1 MLQVCLVPAVGNL
14 SCSFRGG
21 VAPQGPS
28 EPFTEKLAS
37 VEFGVHFQVR
47 LLESCQVTPGS

>member
-14 SCSFRGG
+14 SCSFRGR

-28 EPFTEKLAS
+28 EPFTEELAS
-37 VEFGVHFQVR
+37 VELGVHFQVR